1 MAYEKYIKKDGKL
14 YGPYIYHSKRID
26 GRVVSEYHGQGKP
39 WKKFLWT
46 LPVIVLI
53 IIGAYFIGQQGN
65 KATGYSILGIDAYYQ
80 EGKILEGNLNLQLQQ
95 GELVPATS
103 SVVFENREIM
113 YRYSLAD
120 MVLEQETEGDFF
132 ITGKD
137 LSGFGLGYGIAG
149 TKIIFPEVGFTLLIY
164 SETNEADIESER
176 EIPGSVT
183 AEEIFVYELQAGEG
197 AELKPRSV
205 MAEGKQLEDKAV
217 SIIKE
222 GNVVSVTTQY
232 TEEEKGFGADYNG
245 EKTKN
250 INIDLTSLNLILQ
263 PGVLDVSV
271 IYNSEELFFLQTI
284 IGENSVSGES
294 QQQEQP
300 ATTETNIT
308 EIQIRELELTTE
320 EKNALEDEFGNIS
333 LVAEAKVKNGFI
345 VLRYG
350 LGNLWIEYSY
360 SSDLSAET
368 LNSLM
373 EADRIKWLKDVAQS
387 LTQPEEKEQTLEN
400 FTENYSY

>member
-26 GRVVSEYHGQGKP
+26 GRVVSEYRGQGKP

-53 IIGAYFIGQQGN
+53 ILGAYFIGQQGN
-65 KATGYSILGIDAYYQ
+65 KTTGYSILGIDADYQ

-183 AEEIFVYELQAGEG
+183 AEEIFVYELQAGER

-232 TEEEKGFGADYNG
+232 TEEE
-245 EKTKN
+245 
-250 INIDLTSLNLILQ
+250 
-263 PGVLDVSV
+263 
-271 IYNSEELFFLQTI
+271 
-284 IGENSVSGES
+284 
-294 QQQEQP
+294 
-300 ATTETNIT
+300 
-308 EIQIRELELTTE
+308 
-320 EKNALEDEFGNIS
+320 
-333 LVAEAKVKNGFI
+333 
-345 VLRYG
+345 
-350 LGNLWIEYSY
+350 
-360 SSDLSAET
+360 
-368 LNSLM
+368 
-373 EADRIKWLKDVAQS
+373 
-387 LTQPEEKEQTLEN
+387 
-400 FTENYSY
+400 